1 MLLSLAIFLATLD
14 YVYPAVVLLYLSAK
28 YARAHSELAYGQRRL
43 PYWLQH
49 VAISLT
55 VLVGG
60 YWLVDAVTLGV
71 TRLPLIAMRHFAVV
85 LAILP

>member
-1 MLLSLAIFLATLD
+1 M
-14 YVYPAVVLLYLSAK
+14 
-28 YARAHSELAYGQRRL
+28 
-43 PYWLQH
+43 QH

-85 LAILP
+85 LAVLP